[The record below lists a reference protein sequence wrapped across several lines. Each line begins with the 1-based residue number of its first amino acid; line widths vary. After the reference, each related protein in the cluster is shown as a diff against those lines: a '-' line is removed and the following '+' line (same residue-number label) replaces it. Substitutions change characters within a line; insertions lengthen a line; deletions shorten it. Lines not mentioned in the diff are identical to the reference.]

1 MVAEVSLL
9 VVDPRDNVG
18 TTLSPAS
25 AGDSLVLVGA
35 VAGDT
40 AARRLVALTDLP
52 AGHKAAL
59 QSLPVGGEVRKYGAV
74 IGLATAPIA
83 PGELV
88 HVHNVKSARGKG
100 HVPAGGEAP

>member
-1 MVAEVSLL
+1 MAGEVRLL

-18 TTLSPAS
+18 TTLSPAA

-35 VAGDT
+35 VESPPAP
-40 AARRLVALTDLP
+40 RLVALTDLP

-59 QSLPVGGEVRKYGAV
+59 AALPSGGEVRKYGAV
-74 IGLATAPIA
+74 IGLATEPIA

-88 HVHNVKSARGKG
+88 HVHNLKSARGKG
-100 HVPAGGEAP
+100 HVPGREEEA